1 MATLK
6 TVLVEKAERPVYAHT
21 QKAFVC
27 LFFYAGAIAW
37 FVGAWFAQDLPL
49 VALASA
55 GIGVAWVLLAL
66 SVHHLT
72 VVDGGDHLAVR
83 FGPLPL
89 FRTTIPY
96 TDIQKV
102 EIGRTPIVDDSSLV
116 RWNLWGRGCV
126 VVHRRKG
133 ILRVGTDDA
142 ENLAR
147 FLEGK
152 ISHGPA

>member
-1 MATLK
+1 
-6 TVLVEKAERPVYAHT
+6 VYGT
-21 QKAFVC
+21 AFA
-27 LFFYAGAIAW
+27 FF
-37 FVGAWFAQDLPL
+37 V
-49 VALASA
+49 
-55 GIGVAWVLLAL
+55 VAWIIQDVPVVSWILFGAGLLSLLLGPAF
-66 SVHHLT
+66 HHLT
-72 VVDGGDHLAVR
+72 VVDEGDRLAVR

-102 EIGRTPIVDDSSLV
+102 EVGRTMIVEGWGIHLSLRGGWV
-116 RWNLWGRGCV
+116 WNLWGRDCV

-133 ILRVGTDDA
+133 IIRIGTDDA

-152 ISHGPA
+152 MSQKLH